1 MGKKPFLARSIPC
14 YIDVFRRTA
23 IREKRFTCVWRAY
36 DWFPGLVPRPASG
49 DVRVCITGYRVKLW
63 KKKPKYCDETTLA
76 VSLLHPFAVLVCPSC
91 YPSPRSRH
99 EPCSPS
105 RPVSRFSKQKYH
117 IVRRVSA
124 TPRVLSQE
132 IKRTYDAVKFSP
144 LHDEYGTYVH
154 HDYQYCRC
162 TCRLHVIIVTRRVTR
177 PNFAA
182 AFAITLIKRVF
193 F

>member
-1 MGKKPFLARSIPC
+1 M
-14 YIDVFRRTA
+14 
-23 IREKRFTCVWRAY
+23 
-36 DWFPGLVPRPASG
+36 
-49 DVRVCITGYRVKLW
+49 
-63 KKKPKYCDETTLA
+63 A

-193 F
+193 FLMTKNVFPPRSSGDFRDVPRKLGGSVLMGITLLTVDPSYS